1 MDDHQNDDPPVLNLS
16 PARIAAKVVILLLLT
31 LLTRYTMYSKD
42 QKALDDNLADT
53 VTSTGDSQESNTSA
67 VQDSDTKIIMRKVV
81 LQPACPKSEVSVILG
96 GICEELVMKHDFC
109 TPEDIYNHKKHQL
122 PKINV
127 KNNSNKEPQV
137 PAIVNF
143 FVGFVLLSSLF
154 AAFLEVYRARR
165 AAAASGA
172 GGQPVLSRKCSLAEL
187 TILKHQRKEMA
198 RRESLA
204 VAPHQDPKQ
213 HHQELSAR
221 LLMDFRSSRS
231 STPVLQRCSSF
242 PVTAPST
249 GVAIGC
255 FDANIPPIPE
265 CPTIVPE
272 VKRRQSI
279 VPEYSDRRQS
289 VVVES
294 RRQSIVVDVRRQP
307 SVTEGRRM
315 SVTEVEGSPER
326 RHHHSRLVHRLH

>member
-1 MDDHQNDDPPVLNLS
+1 MDDRQNDDPPLLNLS
-16 PARIAAKVVILLLLT
+16 PARIAAKVVILIVLT

-42 QKALDDNLADT
+42 QNAPDDNLTDT
-53 VTSTGDSQESNTSA
+53 PQSTSDSRDNKSEIP
-67 VQDSDTKIIMRKVV
+67 DSDIKNRSEIVLKMRKIV
-81 LQPACPKSEVSVILG
+81 LQPACPKSDVSVILG

-165 AAAASGA
+165 GAAAGGA

-221 LLMDFRSSRS
+221 LLMGRKMSR
-231 STPVLQRCSSF
+231 
-242 PVTAPST
+242 
-249 GVAIGC
+249 
-255 FDANIPPIPE
+255 PPLRFE
-265 CPTIVPE
+265 
-272 VKRRQSI
+272 
-279 VPEYSDRRQS
+279 
-289 VVVES
+289 
-294 RRQSIVVDVRRQP
+294 
-307 SVTEGRRM
+307 
-315 SVTEVEGSPER
+315 
-326 RHHHSRLVHRLH
+326 